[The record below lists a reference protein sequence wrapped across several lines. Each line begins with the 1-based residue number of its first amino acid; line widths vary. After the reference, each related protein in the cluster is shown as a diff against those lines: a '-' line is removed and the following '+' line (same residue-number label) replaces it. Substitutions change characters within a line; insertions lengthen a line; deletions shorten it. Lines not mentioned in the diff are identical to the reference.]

1 MSLLSVH
8 AWSLVIAVMSV
19 LMIATIVVVVL
30 LAASDAHLFHG
41 ELEPRQPGGCL
52 LTVFQGGLQAALR
65 QKLRL
70 ESVPKMLCNYVCCKC
85 VWDVSKHFS
94 DTYRN

>member
-41 ELEPRQPGGCL
+41 ELEPRQFGRLFVDIFCICFQNPYFLVLAFPFVGFEFLCFFVLFFL
-52 LTVFQGGLQAALR
+52 LL
-65 QKLRL
+65 
-70 ESVPKMLCNYVCCKC
+70 
-85 VWDVSKHFS
+85 
-94 DTYRN
+94 